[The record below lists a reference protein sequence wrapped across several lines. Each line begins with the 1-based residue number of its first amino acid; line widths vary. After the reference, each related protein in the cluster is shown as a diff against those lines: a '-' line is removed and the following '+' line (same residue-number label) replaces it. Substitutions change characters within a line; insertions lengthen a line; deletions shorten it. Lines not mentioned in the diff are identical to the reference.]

1 MHDRACRQNNHSGGL
16 TAPEDVEKSGNL
28 SDISKHLTQSKIL
41 ESNVSSREIIISNIY
56 EGTDKDSSD
65 VIHAILSTI
74 LPTFQKNDITSVR
87 LLRSNRKPKA
97 GLLSCSGHYSVIK
110 KQLCHNF

>member
-1 MHDRACRQNNHSGGL
+1 MQDRACRQNNHSGGL

-28 SDISKHLTQSKIL
+28 SDISKQLTQSKIL

-65 VIHAILSTI
+65 VIHRF
-74 LPTFQKNDITSVR
+74 FQLFFRPSKIMTLHLCACFDQTGSPKQVLRENS
-87 LLRSNRKPKA
+87 LL
-97 GLLSCSGHYSVIK
+97 
-110 KQLCHNF
+110 